1 MDDSIYISL
10 RFALYIDLMLLFG
23 LALFGLYSLKGK
35 ERTDGAVLSFGSL
48 LVGTAVIG
56 ILLSMAAMLHMAK
69 TMSGVSSVMELHH
82 HILQMML
89 MDTEVGLTWMVRI
102 ASLTVAIIAARLN
115 RRAPSTSLWLV
126 SLCGAIALAT
136 LAWTGH
142 GAMDEGSRRYLHF
155 TSDIVHLLGAGSW
168 LGAIAAFALLLRTNN
183 LTGDLQVHLL
193 ARTLTGFESA
203 GMLIVATLTITGIA
217 NYLLVVGPAFETLTS
232 STYGALLS
240 LKVFLFFGMLVFAA
254 VNRFHLSPLLKR
266 SIKTGTHKI
275 AINALRRSMILELL
289 VAVIIMALVAWLG
302 TLSPEMEMEMEMS
315 AQ

>member
-35 ERTDGAVLSFGSL
+35 ERADGAVLNFGSL
-48 LVGTAVIG
+48 LGGTALTG

-69 TMSGVSSVMELHH
+69 TMSGMSSVMELHH

-89 MDTEVGLTWMVRI
+89 MDTDVGLTWMARI
-102 ASLTVAIIAARLN
+102 ASLTVAVIAATLT
-115 RRAPSTSLWLV
+115 RRAPALSLWLV
-126 SLCGAIALAT
+126 TLCGAIALAT

-168 LGAIAAFALLLRTNN
+168 LGALAAFALLLRSTH
-183 LTGDLQVHLL
+183 LTGDLQIRLL

-203 GMLIVATLTITGIA
+203 GTLIVATLAITGIV
-217 NYLLVVGPAFETLTS
+217 NYLMVVGPAFETLTS

-240 LKVFLFFGMLVFAA
+240 LKVFLFAGMLVFAA
-254 VNRFHLSPLLKR
+254 VNRFHLSPLLER
-266 SIKTGTHKI
+266 SIQADTHI
-275 AINALRRSMILELL
+275 VAINALRRSMILELS
-289 VAVIIMALVAWLG
+289 VAVIIMGLVAWLG
-302 TLSPEMEMEMEMS
+302 TLSPEMEMS
-315 AQ
+315 AE

>member
-35 ERTDGAVLSFGSL
+35 ERTDGAVLNFGSL

>member
-35 ERTDGAVLSFGSL
+35 ERTDGAVLNFGSL

-203 GMLIVATLTITGIA
+203 GMLIVATLTLTGIA